1 VADPST
7 SPELRR
13 ATGVRRR
20 PEPAHRPPPPRPE
33 LTSSLAPPL
42 HTAVPDRP
50 AAAAISAALW
60 FAACAAGCFALLAT
74 MMDGDALRARLTA
87 AATEAD
93 PGASAD
99 LVRNGVRT
107 TILLVLGVEAL
118 LVVGTLAG
126 AALLL
131 RGRAWSRWLLL
142 AAGLL
147 TLVAG
152 VVAQSVVA
160 GGVDLDRIG
169 FLAQAGLVVAAAVAL
184 VLRPTRAWL
193 RAARN

>member
-7 SPELRR
+7 PPEPRP

-20 PEPAHRPPPPRPE
+20 PITAHRPPPPRPE
-33 LTSSLAPPL
+33 LSSTLAPPL
-42 HTAVPDRP
+42 HTAGPDRP
-50 AAAAISAALW
+50 AAAVVSAVLW
-60 FAACAAGCFALLAT
+60 FAACAAGGFALLAT
-74 MMDGDALRARLTA
+74 MMDGDALRTRLTA

-93 PGASAD
+93 PSASAD

-131 RGRAWSRWLLL
+131 GGRAWSRWLLL

-147 TLVAG
+147 TVVAG
-152 VVAQSVVA
+152 VVAQSVVD

-169 FLAQAGLVVAAAVAL
+169 FLAQVGLVAAAAVTL
-184 VLRPTRAWL
+184 LLRPTRVWL
-193 RAARN
+193 RAART

>member
-1 VADPST
+1 VRAPA
-7 SPELRR
+7 PE
-13 ATGVRRR
+13 
-20 PEPAHRPPPPRPE
+20 
-33 LTSSLAPPL
+33 
-42 HTAVPDRP
+42 RP
-50 AAAAISAALW
+50 AAALAAAVLW
-60 FAACAAGCFALLAT
+60 FGACAAGVFALLAA
-74 MMDGDALRARLTA
+74 MMDGDALRAELTA

-93 PGASAD
+93 PAASAE
-99 LVRNGVRT
+99 LVRDGVRT

-118 LVVGTLAG
+118 LVVVTLVG

-131 RGRAWSRWLLL
+131 RGRPSSRWLLL

-169 FLAQAGLVVAAAVAL
+169 FVAQLGLVVAATIAL
-184 VLRPTRAWL
+184 VLRPTRTWL
-193 RAARN
+193 RGTRR